1 VEISPLYEQLIYL
14 EDKRVVTADE
24 LRSVN
29 PARFAGVIGKMEV
42 MGLVERQQQDGVKNY
57 RLSEHGYR
65 FLNSVLDTIHS
76 STLHWDRKWRLLWS
90 SVPEKNRRT
99 RDKLRK
105 ALEGLGLRP
114 ALRSLWV
121 TPLDLKDRLIETV
134 EQLEIQEQ
142 TVIVEAEEGT
152 GISTAALVKAWDFN
166 KCRSLYEDFITQSDQ
181 LIHDRE
187 QRESPNEIKKLIF
200 QYALILNNEPRLPI
214 ELLPKDWP
222 KFRAQL
228 QYKKLRRLLR

>member
-1 VEISPLYEQLIYL
+1 MKISPLYEQLIFL
-14 EDKRVVTADE
+14 EDKKEATADE
-24 LRSVN
+24 LRSVS
-29 PARFAGVIGKMEV
+29 PSRFAGVIGKMEV
-42 MGLVERQQQDGVKNY
+42 MGLVERQQLGGVKSY
-57 RLSEHGYR
+57 RLSEHGYK
-65 FLNSVLDTIHS
+65 FLNSVLDTIHL
-76 STLHWDRKWRLLWS
+76 STLHWDKKWRLLWS

-99 RDKLRK
+99 RDQLRK

-121 TPLDLKDRLIETV
+121 TPLDLKDKLIEIV
-134 EQLEIQEQ
+134 NQLGIREQ
-142 TVIVEAEEGT
+142 TVVVETEEGD
-152 GISTAALVKAWDFN
+152 GISTTALVKAWNFS
-166 KCRSLYEDFITQSDQ
+166 KYRKLYEEFIGQSES

-187 QRESPNEIKKLIF
+187 RRQNPNEIKKLIF

-214 ELLPKDWP
+214 ELLPNDWP